1 MRSVPLRV
9 VIIGL
14 PQLVTDVL
22 VYACNWPGRLEVAA
36 AVPEGQLT
44 SETDAELVIM
54 THQPDVIV
62 VRADEKALDRIADL
76 RMRHCHQV
84 VVGIALTAATRG
96 TSSSTTS
103 SRRSSPSRR
112 RSSESSSSPPPE
124 PAHDQATRLMA
135 IASQP

>member
-1 MRSVPLRV
+1 VRDVPLRV

-22 VYACNWPGRLEVAA
+22 VYACNWPGHLEVAA

-62 VRADEKALDRIADL
+62 VRADEGALDRIADL

-84 VVGIALTAATRG
+84 VVGIAPDGSRAWNVELHTELATVEPVSQERLRALIQSAAG
-96 TSSSTTS
+96 
-103 SRRSSPSRR
+103 
-112 RSSESSSSPPPE
+112 
-124 PAHDQATRLMA
+124 
-135 IASQP
+135 ASA